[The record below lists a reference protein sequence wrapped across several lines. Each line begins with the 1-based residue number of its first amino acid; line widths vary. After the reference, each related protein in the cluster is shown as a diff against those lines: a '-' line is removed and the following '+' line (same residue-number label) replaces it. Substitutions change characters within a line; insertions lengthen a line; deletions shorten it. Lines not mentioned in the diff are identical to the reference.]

1 MFKIKANKNKGS
13 VLIVLGALFVGV
25 LMSFSF
31 TQPKHNFKVLPQ
43 DISHDSLMGIMKG
56 FNKAL
61 GVKCGFC
68 HAKSETD
75 STKLNFA
82 SDELRHKEIARH
94 MMKMTAG
101 INKEYFNFR
110 GSTRPDTIQVITCV
124 TCHRGNEHPAK
135 SMEDVQPNHFRK
147 MMGPDHK
154 GPNGKE
160 GRPDMPP
167 PPRKEQKEG

>member
-1 MFKIKANKNKGS
+1 MLKMKRGKNKS
-13 VLIVLGALFVGV
+13 RVLILLGVVFVGV

-61 GVKCGFC
+61 GVKCDFC

-82 SDELRHKEIARH
+82 SDELHHKEIARH
-94 MMKMTAG
+94 MLEMTAS
-101 INKEYFNFR
+101 INKTYFNR
-110 GSTRPDTIQVITCV
+110 HESTRPDTIQVVTCV
-124 TCHRGNEHPAK
+124 TCHRGNKHPAK
-135 SMEDVQPNHFRK
+135 FIEDVQ
-147 MMGPDHK
+147 
-154 GPNGKE
+154 E
-160 GRPDMPP
+160 A
-167 PPRKEQKEG
+167 E

>member
-1 MFKIKANKNKGS
+1 MFKLKTAGNKGR
-13 VLIVLGALFVGV
+13 VLGVLGVLFLAV

-56 FNKAL
+56 FNTAL

-82 SDELRHKEIARH
+82 SDALHHKEIARH
-94 MMKMTAG
+94 MMKMTAE
-101 INKEYFNFR
+101 INANYFNR
-110 GSTRPDTIQVITCV
+110 HESTRPDTIQVITCV
-124 TCHRGNEHPAK
+124 TCHRGSKHPAK
-135 SMEDVQPNHFRK
+135 FMEAA
-147 MMGPDHK
+147 
-154 GPNGKE
+154 E
-160 GRPDMPP
+160 
-167 PPRKEQKEG
+167 

>member
-1 MFKIKANKNKGS
+1 MLKIKANRNKGG
-13 VLIVLGALFVGV
+13 VLVIFGALFIGV

-43 DISHDSLMGIMKG
+43 DITHDSLMGIMKG

-82 SDELRHKEIARH
+82 SDELHHKQIARH
-94 MMKMTAG
+94 MMEMTAG

-110 GSTRPDTIQVITCV
+110 GSARPDTIQVITCV

-135 SMEDVQPNHFRK
+135 SMDDVAPNHFRK
-147 MMGPDHK
+147 MMGADQK
-154 GPNGKE
+154 GTADKKG
-160 GRPDMPP
+160 
-167 PPRKEQKEG
+167 